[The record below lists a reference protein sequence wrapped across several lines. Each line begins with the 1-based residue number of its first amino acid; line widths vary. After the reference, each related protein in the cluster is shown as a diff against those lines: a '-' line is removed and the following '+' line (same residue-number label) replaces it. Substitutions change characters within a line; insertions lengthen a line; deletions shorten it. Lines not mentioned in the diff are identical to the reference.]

1 MRIYIATEVEE
12 NYRTV
17 FARFDKDLFLAL
29 KPPLIQLNLTRF
41 DGCRT
46 GDKVEMTLGMLGIQ
60 QAWTALIVDQKETEE
75 EIYFV
80 DVGQEIPP
88 PIKTWRHRHGIKKLA
103 ADKTLIVDDIEFST
117 GLKLLDV
124 LMYPIMYLQ
133 FWYRKPVYKRYFSK
147 S

>member
-1 MRIYIATEVEE
+1 MKIYIATEVEE
-12 NYRTV
+12 NYKTV
-17 FARFDKDLFLAL
+17 FARFDEDLFLAL

-41 DGCRT
+41 DGCLT
-46 GDKVEMTLGMLGIQ
+46 GDKVEMTLGMLGIKH
-60 QAWTALIVDQKETEE
+60 AWTALIVDQKETSD

-80 DVGQEIPP
+80 DEGQVIPP
-88 PIKTWRHRHGIKKLA
+88 PIKTWTHRHGIQKLA
-103 ADKTLIVDDIEFST
+103 ESKSLIIDDIEFST
-117 GLKLLDV
+117 GYKLLDT

>member
-12 NYRTV
+12 NYKAV
-17 FARFDKDLFLAL
+17 FSRFDKELFLAL

-41 DGCRT
+41 DGCLV
-46 GDKVEMTLGMLGIQ
+46 GDKVELTLGMLGIHQ
-60 QAWTALIVDQKETEE
+60 LWTALIVDQKETAE

-80 DVGQEIPP
+80 DEGQQIPP
-88 PIKTWRHRHGIKKLA
+88 PIKKWRHRHVIKKLA
-103 ADKTLIVDDIEFST
+103 ERKTLIVDDIEFST
-117 GLKLLDV
+117 GYKLLDV

-147 S
+147 T

>member
-1 MRIYIATEVEE
+1 MKILIATEVEE
-12 NYRTV
+12 NYKTV

-41 DGCRT
+41 DGCHT
-46 GDKVEMTLGMLGIQ
+46 GDKVEIILGILGIKQ
-60 QAWTALIVDQKETEE
+60 NWNALIVDQQETDQ

-80 DVGQEIPP
+80 DEGTVIPP
-88 PIKTWRHRHGIKKLA
+88 PIKHWRHRHGIEKISE
-103 ADKTLIVDDIEFST
+103 DRTRIIDDIEFST
-117 GLKLLDV
+117 GLKLLDL
-124 LMYPIMYLQ
+124 LMYPVMYLQ